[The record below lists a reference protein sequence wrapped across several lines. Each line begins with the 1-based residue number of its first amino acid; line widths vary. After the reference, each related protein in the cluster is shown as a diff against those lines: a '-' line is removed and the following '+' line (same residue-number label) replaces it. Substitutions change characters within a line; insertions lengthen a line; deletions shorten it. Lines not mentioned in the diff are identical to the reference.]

1 MNNSITNKG
10 SAQLKTRLVTL
21 IKESREFIESSKCRY
36 VLNHWLNID
45 IADID
50 RLWGKI
56 QSGVKLSIRVSGTV
70 KDMPLAICFM
80 PERKNV

>member
-1 MNNSITNKG
+1 MNNFITNKG
-10 SAQLKTRLVTL
+10 NAQLMPRQ
-21 IKESREFIESSKCRY
+21 
-36 VLNHWLNID
+36 NID

-56 QSGVKLSIRVSGTV
+56 QSGVTHSIRGNSTV

>member
-1 MNNSITNKG
+1 MNNFITNKG
-10 SAQLKTRLVTL
+10 NAQLKTR
-21 IKESREFIESSKCRY
+21 
-36 VLNHWLNID
+36 LNID